1 MPGHRTVVLA
11 HTGRRRQ
18 AVVVRAPHRVVL
30 AKLALA
36 VAAILEKV
44 ADGIA
49 PASGGPATA
58 LAVTGP
64 AGHVHEGGDGLRRS
78 RLIPSRVD
86 PLTLAERL
94 GQHLCKERRMRKV
107 SARRYS
113 HSRFIVAF
121 DCMAEDVSLG
131 SSGSAITLTVLWSN
145 ADTADVMDA
154 RARARS
160 IDRIVCS
167 GRGPCAFL
175 IGFLRTPE

>member
-1 MPGHRTVVLA
+1 
-11 HTGRRRQ
+11 
-18 AVVVRAPHRVVL
+18 
-30 AKLALA
+30 
-36 VAAILEKV
+36 
-44 ADGIA
+44 
-49 PASGGPATA
+49 
-58 LAVTGP
+58 
-64 AGHVHEGGDGLRRS
+64 
-78 RLIPSRVD
+78 
-86 PLTLAERL
+86 
-94 GQHLCKERRMRKV
+94 MRKV